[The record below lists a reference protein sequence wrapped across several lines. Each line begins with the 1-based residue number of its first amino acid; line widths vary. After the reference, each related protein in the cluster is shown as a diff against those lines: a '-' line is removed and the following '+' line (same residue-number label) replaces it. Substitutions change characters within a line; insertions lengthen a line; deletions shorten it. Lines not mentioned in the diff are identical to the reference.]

1 MAKRETIGG
10 PDIMQHN
17 QPFPTAVRVGNMVFS
32 SAVGGDDV
40 TDHSVPEDIETQVAN
55 AFEQMRRIMEKA
67 GGSTDGIG
75 KVSVMLKSRDD
86 RKYVNPVWIEMFPDE
101 NDRPVRHTSEH
112 NLVGGRLIQ
121 LEFIGVV

>member
-1 MAKRETIGG
+1 MAKREIIGG
-10 PDIMQHN
+10 PDIMQHS